1 MDLLVKDLQK
11 RLKDKQLDVVLT
23 DSAKQYVVDSG
34 YDNAYGARPLKRF
47 LQSKVETLI
56 ARKIIEEDLAPNT
69 KLVVDYDGDKLLVNV
84 EK

>member
-1 MDLLVKDLQK
+1 MVCRAWHERSQPAMEASSRAAS
-11 RLKDKQLDVVLT
+11 RLSLIHI
-23 DSAKQYVVDSG
+23 YSG